1 MRKIPCATPV
11 KPNEKLN
18 WALEKLRRGT
28 VRLTPVR
35 EQVLKFLARREVPAT
50 LHEISGSEELSRQ
63 FDDATVYRTMV
74 LLVELEVAHQLQF
87 RDRAT
92 CFVLNVPGECFSF
105 LVCRCCGAITPIP
118 HGEEL
123 HSLEEQMTEL
133 HGYTNLTHELEL
145 YGICPQC
152 REHTHM
158 CGKPSKLV
166 PGLRL
171 RGLPQSLLKAMKHL

>member
-1 MRKIPCATPV
+1 M

-18 WALEKLRRGT
+18 WALEKLRSGE

-35 EQVLKFLARREVPAT
+35 ERVLHYLAHRAVPVT
-50 LHEISGSEELSRQ
+50 LHEISDSEELARQ
-63 FDDATVYRTMV
+63 FDDATVYRTLV
-74 LLVELEVAHQLQF
+74 LLVELEVARQLQF

-118 HGEEL
+118 HGGEL
-123 HSLEEQMTEL
+123 HSLEEQTSQR

-145 YGICPQC
+145 YGICPKC
-152 REHTHM
+152 REHTHT
-158 CGKPSKLV
+158 CCKPNKLV

-171 RGLPQSLLKAMKHL
+171 RGRSNN